1 MSVDKLVDSAQ
12 LESDLTSVA
21 DAIRT
26 KTGGTADLAFP
37 ADFVSEIG
45 SISGGGGDHLAEALN
60 NTLTSY
66 TSADVTTIRSYGFA
80 SMNIHNVSVPNC
92 TIINAYAFSSCSNL
106 QGIVLPSVK
115 QVNGGAY
122 MFNGCSALAY
132 ADFGDKYATVG
143 SAGIA
148 IAFFSNC
155 TALKTLIL
163 RTTSKVVP
171 LSVSTAL
178 NGSPFASDKSGG
190 TLYVPSALISSYQ
203 SATNWSTILGY
214 ANNSIKAIEGSQY
227 ENYYAD
233 GTPIPTT

>member
-1 MSVDKLVDSAQ
+1 MAVDKLVDSTQ
-12 LESDLTSVA
+12 LDADLTSVA
-21 DAIRT
+21 DAIRA

-37 ADFVSEIG
+37 SDFVSEIG

-66 TSADVTTIRSYGFA
+66 TSADVTTIRTYGFA
-80 SMNIHNVSVPNC
+80 TMNIHNVSVPNC
-92 TIINAYAFSSCSNL
+92 TIINSYAFNSCSSL

-115 QVNGGAY
+115 QINGGTY
-122 MFNGCSALAY
+122 MFSGCSALAY
-132 ADFGDKYATVG
+132 ADFGDEYATVG
-143 SAGIA
+143 SIGIGV
-148 IAFFSNC
+148 AFFNNC
-155 TALKTLIL
+155 AALETLIL

-178 NGSPFASDKSGG
+178 NGSPFASGKSGG

-214 ANNSIKAIEGSQY
+214 ANNSIEAIEGSQY

>member
-1 MSVDKLVDSAQ
+1 MSIASEITRLQTAKADLKTAIEGKGVTVPSSATLDDYADLVD
-12 LESDLTSVA
+12 
-21 DAIRT
+21 
-26 KTGGTADLAFP
+26 
-37 ADFVSEIG
+37 
-45 SISGGGGDHLAEALN
+45 SISGGGDDYLAEALN

-66 TSADVTTIRSYGFA
+66 TSADVTIIRAYGFA
-80 SMNIHNVSVPNC
+80 TMNIHNVSVPNC
-92 TIINAYAFSSCSNL
+92 TIINAYAFNSCSNL

-115 QVNGGAY
+115 QINGGTY

-132 ADFGDKYATVG
+132 ADFGDEYATVG
-143 SAGIA
+143 SIGIGA
-148 IAFFSNC
+148 SFFNNC

-214 ANNSIKAIEGSQY
+214 ANNSIEAIEGSQY

>member
-1 MSVDKLVDSAQ
+1 MADYIV
-12 LESDLTSVA
+12 SDTSLTAVA
-21 DAIRT
+21 DAIRE
-26 KTGGTADLAFP
+26 KTGKSAQMSFP
-37 ADFVSEIG
+37 DGFVDEIG
-45 SISGGGGDHLAEALN
+45 DISGVGGDYLAEALN

-66 TSADVTTIRSYGFA
+66 TSADVTTIRAYGFA
-80 SMNIHNVSVPNC
+80 SMYIHNISVPNC
-92 TIINAYAFSSCSNL
+92 TILNAYAFNSCSSL
-106 QGIVLPSVK
+106 QGIVLPNVK
-115 QVNGGAY
+115 QINGGSY

-132 ADFGDKYATVG
+132 ADFGDEYATVG
-143 SAGIA
+143 SIGIG
-148 IAFFSNC
+148 IAFFNNC

-178 NGSPFASDKSGG
+178 NGSPFASGKSGG

-214 ANNSIKAIEGSQY
+214 TNNNIVAIEGSQY

-233 GTPIPTT
+233 GTPIQTT